1 MATDLKG
8 FWTGG
13 LTNVKDPKRN
23 FRFKV
28 SFLGTGDTGSPLT
41 DGGIWYAKSC
51 TQPSVT
57 MTESV
62 HDFMIHKFYWPAKA
76 EWNEVDMV
84 LVDPVEPDSSSNL
97 LSILDAAGFKIP
109 ANAGSTEAFSSM
121 SKAGSTAAL
130 GNILIQQLDAEGNTN
145 HEWTLVHAWAKEVSF
160 SNLDYTS
167 EDLMEINFKVRY
179 DWAEFAAPGALGT
192 RKLFS
197 V

>member
-28 SFLGTGDTGSPLT
+28 SFLGTGASGRPLT

-84 LVDPVEPDSSSNL
+84 LGDPVEPDSSSNPATSS
-97 LSILDAAGFKIP
+97 LSGNSCVMSGKLVISCCPNLP
-109 ANAGSTEAFSSM
+109 VGSSLIAFC
-121 SKAGSTAAL
+121 
-130 GNILIQQLDAEGNTN
+130 
-145 HEWTLVHAWAKEVSF
+145 
-160 SNLDYTS
+160 
-167 EDLMEINFKVRY
+167 
-179 DWAEFAAPGALGT
+179 FAATSADT
-192 RKLFS
+192 S
-197 V
+197 